1 MTSLADVIE
10 RELSDLEDLKERG
23 VITEEEYQEQRK
35 TVLSTLQRMTNE
47 LGTDGA
53 QGKKRISIVKIL
65 GYVFL
70 SLVVVFIALAV
81 ISAIVE
87 PQ

>member
-70 SLVVVFIALAV
+70 SLVVVFMALAV

>member
-23 VITEEEYQEQRK
+23 IITEEEYQEQRK

-53 QGKKRISIVKIL
+53 QVKKRISIIKIL